1 MRLEVVPDKIVL
13 SRPAH
18 LWVTQTLG
26 RFAHIGILK
35 HNIRWKELF
44 MTNSLPR
51 RKLVK
56 WGLLII
62 GGTLSVLVIAI
73 AVLWFAYKNNE
84 PAYLVRIYYVA
95 RYGVNIGDGGILSGV
110 PCSAPCVFGIRVG
123 ETPFDQVLPTL
134 EKNGVASSKC
144 LEEPSVSWYLFTC
157 GAGRLNVQV
166 DTQSNIVS
174 AVWLLPNDPI
184 SFGEMI
190 KKYGE
195 PNYVT
200 LDQEGLDTIHPRFYW
215 NSMRMV
221 VVVPEIP
228 GNTCDVEKT
237 TAVEGISF
245 LDENVY
251 RISDKVPNSYY
262 KPWKGYGIY
271 EAPVVTIP
279 LTPIPTVAM
288 TPAMT
293 P

>member
-1 MRLEVVPDKIVL
+1 
-13 SRPAH
+13 
-18 LWVTQTLG
+18 
-26 RFAHIGILK
+26 
-35 HNIRWKELF
+35 

-51 RKLVK
+51 HKLVK
-56 WGLLII
+56 WGLFII
-62 GGTLSVLVIAI
+62 GGILSVLVIAI

-95 RYGVNIGDGGILSGV
+95 SYGVNIGDGGVLSGI

-134 EKNGVASSKC
+134 EKNGIASSKC
-144 LEEPSVSWYLFTC
+144 FQEPSVSWYLFAC

-166 DTQSNIVS
+166 ETQTNMVS
-174 AVWLLPNDPI
+174 AVWLLPNAPI
-184 SFGEMI
+184 SLGEMI
-190 KKYGE
+190 EKYGE

-200 LDQEGLDTIHPRFYW
+200 LDQETLDTIHPRFYW

-221 VVVPEIP
+221 VVVPQIA
-228 GNTCDVEKT
+228 GNNYNVE
-237 TAVEGISF
+237 TATEVERISF
-245 LDENVY
+245 SDERVY

-262 KPWKGYGIY
+262 KLWNGYGIY
-271 EAPVVTIP
+271 QAPVMTIP

-288 TPAMT
+288 TPSMI